1 MKKTLLM
8 LALGM
13 ASSTVFAAD
22 ETGQINFYGTVYG
35 GGTCPI
41 EVVNPGGSVIPR
53 VSLGNFTTGYFDA
66 IGTVTPDVA
75 FALRVTPTTTC
86 TIPPSSKTRVT
97 FTPLHGVVGTNLY
110 AIRAGGATGLGLTIK
125 DQARNKLNPN
135 AVSPDYD
142 LYDTRPT
149 DLMFYAAYE
158 SHLASV
164 DEGLAEAEVSFLVEL
179 P

>member
-13 ASSTVFAAD
+13 ASSNVFAAP

-53 VSLGNFTTGYFDA
+53 VSLGNFTTKYFSA
-66 IGTVTPDVA
+66 SGTVTPDVA
-75 FALRVTPTTTC
+75 FALRVTPSATC
-86 TIPPSSKTRVT
+86 TIAPGAKTKIT

-110 AIRAGGATGLGLTIK
+110 GIRGGGATGLGLVIK
-125 DQARNKLNPN
+125 DQARTKINPN
-135 AVSPDYD
+135 AESKEYD
-142 LYDTRPT
+142 LYETRPT

-158 SHLASV
+158 SFAATVS
-164 DEGLAEAEVSFLVEL
+164 EGLAEAEFSFVVNL